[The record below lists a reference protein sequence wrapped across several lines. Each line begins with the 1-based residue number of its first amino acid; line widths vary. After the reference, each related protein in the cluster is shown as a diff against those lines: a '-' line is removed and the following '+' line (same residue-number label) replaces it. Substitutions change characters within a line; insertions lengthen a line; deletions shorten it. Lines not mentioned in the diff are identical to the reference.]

1 MASLRIKRLF
11 LDTNFIIDYF
21 VRQDSNEYAEKLLF
35 LGKKKGIS
43 FYISFL
49 TVANFAYIMR
59 KMPKQ
64 NLLSLIERICD
75 SFNVISNTKVQINR
89 TILLTAPDFE
99 DALQYETALDGNCD
113 CIITR
118 NQKDFTFSKIPV
130 LSAVDFLQKYDLSI
144 I

>member
-1 MASLRIKRLF
+1 MTALKMKRLF

-21 VRQDSNEYAEKLLF
+21 VRPDSNEYAEKLLIF
-35 LGKKKGIS
+35 GKENGSS

-49 TVANFAYIMR
+49 TVANFAYILR

-64 NLLSLIERICD
+64 NLLSLIERICET
-75 SFNVISNTKVQINR
+75 FIVVCNTKNQINR
-89 TILLTAPDFE
+89 TFLLTAPDFE

-118 NQKDFTFSKIPV
+118 NQKDFTFSKIPI
-130 LSAVDFLQKYDLSI
+130 LSAEEFLKQYDLSI